1 MPNIHSEPEAF
12 GLTAFGE
19 VEFSSGSYEFDTLV
33 VWRDA
38 TGAFLY
44 AEDSGCSCPEPF
56 GQIDLRTV
64 KRATAHEIAA
74 RIQERQRA
82 RDANYGGVEPPTYGS
97 DQAAALI
104 ERLMQARP
112 NREQQ

>member
-1 MPNIHSEPEAF
+1 MAK
-12 GLTAFGE
+12 TT
-19 VEFSSGSYEFDTLV
+19 D
-33 VWRDA
+33 
-38 TGAFLY
+38 
-44 AEDSGCSCPEPF
+44 
-56 GQIDLRTV
+56 GQSASPARGVHAASTSPALRTV

-74 RIQERQRA
+74 RIQERQRQ
-82 RDANYGGVEPPTYGS
+82 RDANYGDDPPTYGN